1 VDSKKIVDDKHIES
15 YRIKQYT
22 VEKNGVT
29 KRVIDMSGKYNT
41 AELVFIGDW
50 HIGTVD
56 FDIDEAIKVLNY
68 VKQTPNA
75 VLLCLGDMMNTAI
88 LNSVSNS
95 FEDIA
100 YPKEQWNVFVSLL
113 TQVKEK
119 TAVIHT
125 GNHERRVN
133 KNTGID
139 PVEQAAKA
147 MGIEEAYAPYFANT
161 NLVLKYGQNGKF
173 AFPIVTHHGDSGS
186 PENNASVNQDSL
198 VNAIGHTHQFQTYVK
213 TKAIIDKDGNR
224 SYKDELELVIPA
236 SGGGEYGYE
245 KGYKPINKCPYFV
258 MAVTAVKNELYDP
271 KNKYNMQPPVILS
284 TKSIAILDKAPSTYK
299 EDCVKAGKK
308 ALNKNVKEA
317 KKILAGQIAEFLQT
331 IKDIGNNFN
340 SEILEEISKV
350 QKEKKPTSVTPKRTE
365 TNDWYISDISKE

>member
-1 VDSKKIVDDKHIES
+1 MEDDKHIES

-22 VEKNGVT
+22 VERKGVT
-29 KRVIDMSGKYNT
+29 KNIVDMSAYNT

-56 FDIDEAIKVLNY
+56 FDIDEAIKVLDY

-88 LNSVSNS
+88 TGSVSDNY
-95 FEDIA
+95 EDIA

-113 TQVKEK
+113 KQVKEK
-119 TAVIHT
+119 IAVIHT
-125 GNHERRVN
+125 GNHERRI
-133 KNTGID
+133 KKQTSID

-147 MGIEEAYAPYFANT
+147 MEKEKAYAPYFANT
-161 NLVLKYGQNGKF
+161 TLVIKYGKNGKF
-173 AFPIVTHHGDSGS
+173 TFPIVTHHGDSGS

-224 SYKDELELVIPA
+224 SYKDELELIIPA

-258 MAVTAVKNELYDP
+258 MSVTAVKNELYDP

-299 EDCVKAGKK
+299 EECVKAGKK
-308 ALNKNVKEA
+308 ALNKNIKDA
-317 KKILAGQIAEFLQT
+317 KKVLNEKIEEFLQT
-331 IKDIGNNFN
+331 VKDIGENFN
-340 SEILEEISKV
+340 AEILEEISKV
-350 QKEKKPTSVTPKRTE
+350 KKEKKPTAVTPKRTE